1 MQIPIPQLIRV
12 DTLEITPVISDD
24 ARLEIWDSFLSLQ
37 IKETTQRAYS
47 KSLADFCHKVY
58 SSLSL
63 SDALQS
69 FLSLSQFD
77 ALHQV
82 LTYRKLLIDRKLSSA
97 TINQRLSALKS
108 LVDYARKRGL
118 CSFTLI
124 DVKGLRSQKYRD
136 TRGRTVD
143 EYRSVLAQIDRSTLM
158 GKRDYAICRL
168 LWDNA
173 LRRGEIV
180 SLDRSNFL
188 PQESR
193 LMILGKGTLE
203 LQSIDLNLAVVTAIN
218 DYLLAKLDSVNPAL
232 FVSNNG
238 NQLDGKDI
246 ARIVKKYA
254 EPVGID
260 LSPHRVRHS
269 AITAYLDLS
278 EGNVRAAQSL
288 SRHQNLSTLMIY
300 DDNRHQLQG
309 KASKDLGDLLGEI
322 DRPNAHI

>member
-1 MQIPIPQLIRV
+1 MQIPIPQLV
-12 DTLEITPVISDD
+12 
-24 ARLEIWDSFLSLQ
+24 RLDRPETSTIVPEPLDVQIWQDFLSLQ
-37 IKETTQRAYS
+37 IKPTTQRAYS

-58 SSLSL
+58 PLLSI
-63 SDALQS
+63 SDALKS
-69 FLSLSQFD
+69 FLLLSQFD

-82 LTYRKLLIDRKLSSA
+82 LTYRKLLIDLKLSSA

-143 EYRSVLAQIDRSTLM
+143 EYRSVLAEIDREALL

-203 LQSIDLNLAVVTAIN
+203 LQSIDLNPAVVTAIN
-218 DYLLAKLDSVNPAL
+218 DYLLVKPNGDNPAL

-238 NQLDGKDI
+238 KRLDGKDI

-254 EPVGID
+254 LGNPPIQLIALKV
-260 LSPHRVRHS
+260 VRM
-269 AITAYLDLS
+269 
-278 EGNVRAAQSL
+278 R
-288 SRHQNLSTLMIY
+288 
-300 DDNRHQLQG
+300 
-309 KASKDLGDLLGEI
+309 
-322 DRPNAHI
+322 

>member
-1 MQIPIPQLIRV
+1 MRALFKMQIPIPQLV
-12 DTLEITPVISDD
+12 
-24 ARLEIWDSFLSLQ
+24 RLDRPETSTIVPDPLDGGIWQDFLSLQ
-37 IKETTQRAYS
+37 IKPTTQRAYS

-58 SSLSL
+58 PLLSI
-63 SDALQS
+63 SDALKS
-69 FLSLSQFD
+69 FLLLSQFD
-77 ALHQV
+77 ALHRV
-82 LTYRKLLIDRKLSSA
+82 LTYRKLLIDLKLSSA

-108 LVDYARKRGL
+108 FVDYARKRGL

-143 EYRSVLAQIDRSTLM
+143 EYRSVLAEIDREILL

-180 SLDRSNFL
+180 SLDRSSFI
-188 PQESR
+188 PQECK

-203 LQSIDLNLAVVTAIN
+203 LQSIDLNPAVVTAIN
-218 DYLLAKLDSVNPAL
+218 DYLLAKIDSVNPAL

-238 NQLDGKDI
+238 NRLDGKDI

-269 AITAYLDLS
+269 AITAYLDVS

-309 KASKDLGDLLGEI
+309 KASKDLGDLL
-322 DRPNAHI
+322 D

>member
-1 MQIPIPQLIRV
+1 VVQIPIPQLVRV
-12 DTLEITPVISDD
+12 GDLEITPVTSDD
-24 ARLEIWDSFLSLQ
+24 ARVEIWDSFLSLQ
-37 IKETTQRAYS
+37 IKPTTERAYG
-47 KSLADFCHKVY
+47 KSLADFCLKIY
-58 SSLSL
+58 SAFSI
-63 SDALQS
+63 SDALQR
-69 FLSLSQFD
+69 FLLLSQSD

-82 LTYRKLLIDRKLSSA
+82 LTYRKILIDLKLSSA

-143 EYRSVLAQIDRSTLM
+143 EYRSVLAEIDRSTIL

-180 SLDRSNFL
+180 SLDRANFI

-203 LQSIDLNLAVVTAIN
+203 LQSIDLNSAVVTAIN
-218 DYLLAKLDSVNPAL
+218 DYLLAKQASDNPAL

-238 NQLDGKDI
+238 KRLDGKDI

-269 AITAYLDLS
+269 AITAYLDVS

-309 KASKDLGDLLGEI
+309 KASKDLGDLLE
-322 DRPNAHI
+322 

>member
-1 MQIPIPQLIRV
+1 VVQIPIPQLIRV
-12 DTLEITPVISDD
+12 GALEITPVISDD
-24 ARLEIWDSFLSLQ
+24 ARVEIWDSFLSLQ

-58 SSLSL
+58 PLLSIA
-63 SDALQS
+63 DALQS

-82 LTYRKLLIDRKLSSA
+82 LTYRKTLIDLKLSSA

-143 EYRSVLAQIDRSTLM
+143 EYRSVLAEIDRSTLL

-180 SLDRSNFL
+180 SLDRSNFI

-203 LQSIDLNLAVVTAIN
+203 LQSIDLNPAVVNAIN
-218 DYLLAKLDSVNPAL
+218 DYLLVKLDHDNSAL

-238 NQLDGKDI
+238 NRLDGKDI

-269 AITAYLDLS
+269 AITAYLDVS

-309 KASKDLGDLLGEI
+309 KASKDLGDLLE
-322 DRPNAHI
+322 

>member
-1 MQIPIPQLIRV
+1 MQIPVPQLVRLDRAEISAVIPDSSRV
-12 DTLEITPVISDD
+12 
-24 ARLEIWDSFLSLQ
+24 EIWDSFLSLQ
-37 IKETTQRAYS
+37 IKETTRISYTKA
-47 KSLADFCHKVY
+47 LADFCQKVY
-58 SSLSL
+58 PALEIP
-63 SDALQS
+63 DALQT
-69 FLSLSQFD
+69 FLILSQFD
-77 ALHQV
+77 AIDGV
-82 LTYRKLLIDRKLSSA
+82 LTYRKLLIDLKLSSA

-108 LVDYARKRGL
+108 LVDYARRRGL
-118 CSFTLI
+118 CSFTLT

-143 EYRSVLAQIDRSTLM
+143 EYRSVLAEIDRSTIL

-188 PQESR
+188 PQESK
-193 LMILGKGTLE
+193 LMIMGKGTLE
-203 LQSIDLNLAVVTAIN
+203 LQSIDLNPAVVTAIN
-218 DYLLAKLDSVNPAL
+218 DYLLVKPNGDNPAL

-238 NQLDGKDI
+238 KRLDGKDI

-269 AITAYLDLS
+269 AITAYLDVS

-309 KASKDLGDLLGEI
+309 KASKDLGDLLQIVES
-322 DRPNAHI
+322 DD

>member
-1 MQIPIPQLIRV
+1 MRV
-12 DTLEITPVISDD
+12 YPDLEIP
-24 ARLEIWDSFLSLQ
+24 
-37 IKETTQRAYS
+37 
-47 KSLADFCHKVY
+47 
-58 SSLSL
+58 
-63 SDALQS
+63 DALQT
-69 FLSLSQFD
+69 FLILSQFD
-77 ALHQV
+77 ALDRV
-82 LTYRKLLIDRKLSSA
+82 LTYRKLLIDLKLSSA

-108 LVDYARKRGL
+108 LVDYARRRGL
-118 CSFTLI
+118 CSFTLT

-143 EYRSVLAQIDRSTLM
+143 EYRSVLTEIDRSTLL

-173 LRRGEIV
+173 LRRGEIM
-180 SLDRSNFL
+180 SLDRSSFL
-188 PQESR
+188 PQESK
-193 LMILGKGTLE
+193 LMIMGKGTLE
-203 LQSIDLNLAVVTAIN
+203 LQSIDLNPAVVTAIN

-238 NQLDGKDI
+238 NRLDGKDI

-269 AITAYLDLS
+269 AITAYLDVS

-309 KASKDLGDLLGEI
+309 KASKDLGDLLEEVDI
-322 DRPNAHI
+322 

>member
-1 MQIPIPQLIRV
+1 VVQIPIPQLVRV
-12 DTLEITPVISDD
+12 GALEITPVISDD
-24 ARLEIWDSFLSLQ
+24 ARVEIWDSFLSLQ

-47 KSLADFCHKVY
+47 KSLADFCQKVY

-63 SDALQS
+63 PDALQN
-69 FLSLSQFD
+69 FLLLSQSD

-82 LTYRKLLIDRKLSSA
+82 LTYRKILIDLKLSSA

-108 LVDYARKRGL
+108 FVDYVRKRGL
-118 CSFTLI
+118 CGFSLS

-143 EYRSVLAQIDRSTLM
+143 EYRSVLAEIDRSTLL

-180 SLDRSNFL
+180 SLDRSNFIL
-188 PQESR
+188 QESR

-203 LQSIDLNLAVVTAIN
+203 LQSIDLNPAVVIAIN
-218 DYLLAKLDSVNPAL
+218 DYLLVKLDSNNNPAL

-238 NQLDGKDI
+238 NRLDGKDI

-269 AITAYLDLS
+269 AITAYLDVS

-300 DDNRHQLQG
+300 DDNRHQLQS
-309 KASKDLGDLLGEI
+309 KASKDLGELL
-322 DRPNAHI
+322 D

>member
-1 MQIPIPQLIRV
+1 MQIPIPQLVRV
-12 DTLEITPVISDD
+12 GTLEITAVVSDD
-24 ARLEIWDSFLSLQ
+24 ARVEIWDSFLSLQ

-47 KSLADFCHKVY
+47 KSLADFCQKIY

-63 SDALQS
+63 SDALQN
-69 FLSLSQFD
+69 FLLLSQSD

-82 LTYRKLLIDRKLSSA
+82 LTYRKILIDLKLSSA

-108 LVDYARKRGL
+108 LVDYARKRSL

-143 EYRSVLAQIDRSTLM
+143 EYRSVLAEIDRSTIL

-203 LQSIDLNLAVVTAIN
+203 LQSIDLNPAVVTAIN
-218 DYLLAKLDSVNPAL
+218 DYLLVKQSSDNLAL

-238 NQLDGKDI
+238 KRLDGKDI

-254 EPVGID
+254 ESVGID

-269 AITAYLDLS
+269 AITAYLDVS

-309 KASKDLGDLLGEI
+309 KASKDLGDLLE
-322 DRPNAHI
+322 

>member
-1 MQIPIPQLIRV
+1 MQIPIPQLISVAGNPPSRV

-58 SSLSL
+58 SSLSIA
-63 SDALQS
+63 DALQS

-82 LTYRKLLIDRKLSSA
+82 LTYRKLLIDLKLSSA

-118 CSFTLI
+118 CSFTLT

-143 EYRSVLAQIDRSTLM
+143 EYRSVLAEIDRETLL

-203 LQSIDLNLAVVTAIN
+203 LQSIDLNPAVVTAIN
-218 DYLLAKLDSVNPAL
+218 DYLLVKLNGDNPAL

-238 NQLDGKDI
+238 KRLDGKDI

-254 EPVGID
+254 APVGID

-269 AITAYLDLS
+269 AITAYLDVS

-309 KASKDLGDLLGEI
+309 KASKDLGDLLE
-322 DRPNAHI
+322 

>member
-1 MQIPIPQLIRV
+1 MHIPVPQLVRL
-12 DTLEITPVISDD
+12 DRAEISAVISDNSSV
-24 ARLEIWDSFLSLQ
+24 EIWDSFLSLQ
-37 IKETTQRAYS
+37 IKETTRISYTKA
-47 KSLADFCHKVY
+47 LADFSQKVY
-58 SSLSL
+58 PTLEIP
-63 SDALQS
+63 DALRT
-69 FLSLSQFD
+69 FLILSQFD
-77 ALHQV
+77 AIDRV
-82 LTYRKLLIDRKLSSA
+82 LTYRKLLIDLKLSSA

-108 LVDYARKRGL
+108 LVDYARRRGL
-118 CSFTLI
+118 CSFTLT

-143 EYRSVLAQIDRSTLM
+143 EYRSVLAEIDRETVL

-203 LQSIDLNLAVVTAIN
+203 LQAIDLNPAVVNAIN
-218 DYLLAKLDSVNPAL
+218 DYLLAKLDGVNPAL

-238 NQLDGKDI
+238 KRLDGKDI

-254 EPVGID
+254 EPIGID

-269 AITAYLDLS
+269 AITAYLDVS

-309 KASKDLGDLLGEI
+309 KASKDLGDLLKIVEN
-322 DRPNAHI
+322 DS

>member
-1 MQIPIPQLIRV
+1 MQIPIPQLVRV
-12 DTLEITPVISDD
+12 NSALEVVPVTPDSRV
-24 ARLEIWDSFLSLQ
+24 EIWKSFLDLQ
-37 IKETTQRAYS
+37 IKETTR
-47 KSLADFCHKVY
+47 KSYTKALADFCLKIY
-58 SSLSL
+58 PAFSI

-82 LTYRKLLIDRKLSSA
+82 LTYRKILIDLKLSSA

-118 CSFTLI
+118 CNFTLI

-143 EYRSVLAQIDRSTLM
+143 EYRSVLAEIDRSTIL

-180 SLDRSNFL
+180 SLDRTSFL
-188 PQESR
+188 PQSSR

-203 LQSIDLNLAVVTAIN
+203 LQLIDLNPAVVEAIN
-218 DYLLAKLDSVNPAL
+218 DYLVTRKDENLAL

-238 NQLDGKDI
+238 NRLDGKDI

-269 AITAYLDLS
+269 AITAYLDVS

-309 KASKDLGDLLGEI
+309 KASKDLGDLLEI
-322 DRPNAHI
+322 VDS

>member
-1 MQIPIPQLIRV
+1 MQIPIPQLV
-12 DTLEITPVISDD
+12 
-24 ARLEIWDSFLSLQ
+24 RLDRPETSPIIPNSHDVEIWQDFLSLQ
-37 IKETTQRAYS
+37 IKSTTQRAYG
-47 KSLADFCHKVY
+47 KSLADFCLKVY
-58 SSLSL
+58 PAFSIA
-63 SDALQS
+63 DALQN
-69 FLSLSQFD
+69 FLLLSQSD

-82 LTYRKLLIDRKLSSA
+82 LTYRKILIDLKLSSA

-118 CSFTLI
+118 CGFSLS

-143 EYRSVLAQIDRSTLM
+143 EYRSVLAEIDRSTIL

-180 SLDRSNFL
+180 SLDRSNFI

-203 LQSIDLNLAVVTAIN
+203 LHSIDLNPAVVTAIN
-218 DYLLAKLDSVNPAL
+218 DYLLVKLDSDNSAL

-238 NQLDGKDI
+238 NRLDGKDI

-269 AITAYLDLS
+269 AITAYLDVS

-309 KASKDLGDLLGEI
+309 KASKDLGDLLE
-322 DRPNAHI
+322 

>member
-1 MQIPIPQLIRV
+1 L
-12 DTLEITPVISDD
+12 
-24 ARLEIWDSFLSLQ
+24 
-37 IKETTQRAYS
+37 
-47 KSLADFCHKVY
+47 
-58 SSLSL
+58 
-63 SDALQS
+63 
-69 FLSLSQFD
+69 
-77 ALHQV
+77 
-82 LTYRKLLIDRKLSSA
+82 
-97 TINQRLSALKS
+97 
-108 LVDYARKRGL
+108 
-118 CSFTLI
+118 
-124 DVKGLRSQKYRD
+124 
-136 TRGRTVD
+136 
-143 EYRSVLAQIDRSTLM
+143 

-180 SLDRSNFL
+180 SLEACASSNDDRSNFI

-203 LQSIDLNLAVVTAIN
+203 LQSIDLNPAVVTAIN
-218 DYLLAKLDSVNPAL
+218 EYLLIKPDRDCPAL

-238 NQLDGKDI
+238 HRLDGKDI

-269 AITAYLDLS
+269 AITAYLDVS

-309 KASKDLGDLLGEI
+309 KASKDLGDLIE
-322 DRPNAHI
+322 

>member
-1 MQIPIPQLIRV
+1 MRESEVYV
-12 DTLEITPVISDD
+12 D
-24 ARLEIWDSFLSLQ
+24 
-37 IKETTQRAYS
+37 
-47 KSLADFCHKVY
+47 
-58 SSLSL
+58 
-63 SDALQS
+63 
-69 FLSLSQFD
+69 
-77 ALHQV
+77 
-82 LTYRKLLIDRKLSSA
+82 
-97 TINQRLSALKS
+97 
-108 LVDYARKRGL
+108 
-118 CSFTLI
+118 FTLI

-143 EYRSVLAQIDRSTLM
+143 EYRSVLAEIDRSTIL

-180 SLDRSNFL
+180 SLDRANFL
-188 PQESR
+188 PQESK

-203 LQSIDLNLAVVTAIN
+203 LKPVDLNLAVVTAIN
-218 DYLLAKLDSVNPAL
+218 EYLVVKPDCDNPAL

-238 NQLDGKDI
+238 KRLDGKDI

-269 AITAYLDLS
+269 AITAYLDVS

-309 KASKDLGDLLGEI
+309 KASKDLGDLL
-322 DRPNAHI
+322 D

>member
-1 MQIPIPQLIRV
+1 MQIPVPQLVRV
-12 DTLEITPVISDD
+12 SSAIEVVPVIPDS
-24 ARLEIWDSFLSLQ
+24 RVEIWDSFLDLQ
-37 IKETTQRAYS
+37 IKETTRRSYTKA
-47 KSLADFCHKVY
+47 LADFCLKVY
-58 SSLSL
+58 PAFSI

-69 FLSLSQFD
+69 FLSLSQSE
-77 ALHQV
+77 AIHQV
-82 LTYRKLLIDRKLSSA
+82 LTYRKILIDLKLSSA

-143 EYRSVLAQIDRSTLM
+143 EYRSVLAEIDRSTIL
-158 GKRDYAICRL
+158 GKRDYAISRL

-188 PQESR
+188 PLESK

-203 LQSIDLNLAVVTAIN
+203 LKPVDLNSALVTAIN
-218 DYLLAKLDSVNPAL
+218 EYLVVKPDRENPAL

-238 NQLDGKDI
+238 KRLDGKDI

-269 AITAYLDLS
+269 AITAYLDVS

-309 KASKDLGDLLGEI
+309 KASKDLGDLL
-322 DRPNAHI
+322 D

>member
-1 MQIPIPQLIRV
+1 MQIPIPQLVRV
-12 DTLEITPVISDD
+12 GTLEITAVVSDD
-24 ARLEIWDSFLSLQ
+24 ARVEIWDSFLSLQ

-47 KSLADFCHKVY
+47 KSLADFCQKVY

-63 SDALQS
+63 SDALQN
-69 FLSLSQFD
+69 FLLLSQSD
-77 ALHQV
+77 ALSQV
-82 LTYRKLLIDRKLSSA
+82 LTYRKILIDLKLSSA

-143 EYRSVLAQIDRSTLM
+143 EYRSVLAEIDRSTLL

-180 SLDRSNFL
+180 SLDRSNFI
-188 PQESR
+188 PQKSR

-203 LQSIDLNLAVVTAIN
+203 LQSIDLNPAVVIAIN
-218 DYLLAKLDSVNPAL
+218 DYLLVKLDSDNSAL

-238 NQLDGKDI
+238 NRLDGKDI

-269 AITAYLDLS
+269 AITAYLDVS

-309 KASKDLGDLLGEI
+309 KASKDLGELL
-322 DRPNAHI
+322 D

>member
-1 MQIPIPQLIRV
+1 MQIPIPQLVRV
-12 DTLEITPVISDD
+12 TSVLAVVPVISDL
-24 ARLEIWDSFLSLQ
+24 RVEIWDSFLALQ
-37 IKETTQRAYS
+37 IKETTR
-47 KSLADFCHKVY
+47 KSYTKALADFCLKVY
-58 SSLSL
+58 PDLSIA
-63 SDALQS
+63 DALQS
-69 FLSLSQFD
+69 FLSLSQSD

-82 LTYRKLLIDRKLSSA
+82 LTYRKILIDLKLSSA

-118 CSFTLI
+118 CNFTLI

-143 EYRSVLAQIDRSTLM
+143 EYRSVLAQIDRSTIL

-180 SLDRSNFL
+180 SLERTSFL
-188 PQESR
+188 PQSSQ

-203 LQSIDLNLAVVTAIN
+203 LQSIDLNPAVVEAIN
-218 DYLLAKLDSVNPAL
+218 DYLVTRKDENLAL
-232 FVSNNG
+232 FVSNNRKR
-238 NQLDGKDI
+238 LDGKDI

-269 AITAYLDLS
+269 AITAYLDVS

-300 DDNRHQLQG
+300 DDNRHQLQS
-309 KASKDLGDLLGEI
+309 KASKDLGELL
-322 DRPNAHI
+322 NNS

>member
-1 MQIPIPQLIRV
+1 MQIPIPQLVRLDREETSSIIPSSHDVGIRQ
-12 DTLEITPVISDD
+12 D
-24 ARLEIWDSFLSLQ
+24 FLSLQ

-47 KSLADFCHKVY
+47 KSLADFCLKVY
-58 SSLSL
+58 PAFSI

-69 FLSLSQFD
+69 FLLLSQSD

-82 LTYRKLLIDRKLSSA
+82 LTYRKILIDLKLSSA

-118 CSFTLI
+118 CCFSLS

-143 EYRSVLAQIDRSTLM
+143 EYRSVLAEIDRSTLL

-180 SLDRSNFL
+180 SLDRSNFI
-188 PQESR
+188 PQENR

-203 LQSIDLNLAVVTAIN
+203 LQSIDLNSAVIIAIN
-218 DYLLAKLDSVNPAL
+218 DYLLVKPNGDNSAL

-238 NQLDGKDI
+238 KRLDGKDI

-269 AITAYLDLS
+269 AITAYLDVS

-309 KASKDLGDLLGEI
+309 KASKDLGDLLEI
-322 DRPNAHI
+322 VESDD

>member
-1 MQIPIPQLIRV
+1 MTQIPIPKLIRL
-12 DTLEITPVISDD
+12 DRAENSTLVSNSNS
-24 ARLEIWDSFLSLQ
+24 RIWDDFLSLQ
-37 IKETTQRAYS
+37 IKDTTRLSYTKA
-47 KSLADFCHKVY
+47 LADFCLKVY
-58 SSLSL
+58 PDFSVP
-63 SDALQS
+63 DALQS
-69 FLSLSQFD
+69 FLALSQFEAID
-77 ALHQV
+77 RV
-82 LTYRKLLIDRKLSSA
+82 LTYRKLLIDLKLSSA

-108 LVDYARKRGL
+108 LVDYARRRGL
-118 CSFTLI
+118 CSFTLT

-143 EYRSVLAQIDRSTLM
+143 EYRSVLAEIDRSSIL

-188 PQESR
+188 PQENR

-203 LQSIDLNLAVVTAIN
+203 LQSIDLNPAVVTAIN
-218 DYLLAKLDSVNPAL
+218 DYLLVKPNAENPAL

-238 NQLDGKDI
+238 KRLDGKDI

-269 AITAYLDLS
+269 AITAYLDVS

-309 KASKDLGDLLGEI
+309 KASKDLGDLLEEV
-322 DRPNAHI
+322 DLDE

>member
-1 MQIPIPQLIRV
+1 
-12 DTLEITPVISDD
+12 
-24 ARLEIWDSFLSLQ
+24 
-37 IKETTQRAYS
+37 
-47 KSLADFCHKVY
+47 
-58 SSLSL
+58 
-63 SDALQS
+63 
-69 FLSLSQFD
+69 
-77 ALHQV
+77 
-82 LTYRKLLIDRKLSSA
+82 LSSA

-143 EYRSVLAQIDRSTLM
+143 EYRSVLAEIYRSTLL

-180 SLDRSNFL
+180 SLDRSSFI
-188 PQESR
+188 PQESK

-203 LQSIDLNLAVVTAIN
+203 LQSIDLNSAVVTAIN
-218 DYLLAKLDSVNPAL
+218 DYLLVKPNGDNPAL

-238 NQLDGKDI
+238 KRLDGKDI

-269 AITAYLDLS
+269 AITAYLDVS

-309 KASKDLGDLLGEI
+309 KASKELGDLLQI
-322 DRPNAHI
+322 VDSDD

>member
-1 MQIPIPQLIRV
+1 MQIPISQLIRINSA
-12 DTLEITPVISDD
+12 LEVVSIIPDSRV
-24 ARLEIWDSFLSLQ
+24 EIWDSFLDLQ
-37 IKETTQRAYS
+37 IKETTRRSYTKA
-47 KSLADFCHKVY
+47 LADFCLKVY
-58 SSLSL
+58 PDLSI
-63 SDALQS
+63 SDAIQS
-69 FLSLSQFD
+69 FLLLSQAD
-77 ALHQV
+77 ALTFV
-82 LTYRKLLIDRKLSSA
+82 LTYRKILIDLKLSSA

-118 CSFTLI
+118 CGFSLS

-143 EYRSVLAQIDRSTLM
+143 EYRSVLAEIDRSTIL

-180 SLDRSNFL
+180 SLDQSNFL

-203 LQSIDLNLAVVTAIN
+203 LQSIDLNPAVVSAIN
-218 DYLLAKLDSVNPAL
+218 DYLLVKPSGENSAL

-238 NQLDGKDI
+238 HRLDGKDI

-269 AITAYLDLS
+269 AITAYLDVS

-309 KASKDLGDLLGEI
+309 KATKDLGNLLE
-322 DRPNAHI
+322 

>member
-1 MQIPIPQLIRV
+1 MQLPIPQLVRV
-12 DTLEITPVISDD
+12 SSRVEVVPVIPDSMV
-24 ARLEIWDSFLSLQ
+24 EIWDTFLDLQ
-37 IKETTQRAYS
+37 IKETTRRSYTKA
-47 KSLADFCHKVY
+47 LADFCLKVY
-58 SSLSL
+58 PDFSI

-69 FLSLSQFD
+69 FLSLSQSD
-77 ALHQV
+77 ALYQV
-82 LTYRKLLIDRKLSSA
+82 LTYRKILIDLKLSSA

-118 CSFTLI
+118 CSFSLS

-143 EYRSVLAQIDRSTLM
+143 EYRSVLAEIDRSTLL

-180 SLDRSNFL
+180 SLDRANFV

-203 LQSIDLNLAVVTAIN
+203 LQSIDLNPAVVEAIN
-218 DYLLAKLDSVNPAL
+218 DYLVTRKDENLAL

-238 NQLDGKDI
+238 KRLDGKDI

-269 AITAYLDLS
+269 AITAYLDVS

-309 KASKDLGDLLGEI
+309 KASKDLGDLLKI
-322 DRPNAHI
+322 VDSCD

>member
-37 IKETTQRAYS
+37 IKETTQRAYN

-58 SSLSL
+58 SSLSIA
-63 SDALQS
+63 DALQS
-69 FLSLSQFD
+69 FLLLSQFD

-82 LTYRKLLIDRKLSSA
+82 LTYRKILIDLKLSSA

-143 EYRSVLAQIDRSTLM
+143 EYRSVLAEIDRSTLL

-188 PQESR
+188 HQENR

-203 LQSIDLNLAVVTAIN
+203 LQSIDLNPAVVNAIN
-218 DYLLAKLDSVNPAL
+218 EYLVVKPDSVNPAL

-238 NQLDGKDI
+238 NRLDGKDI

-269 AITAYLDLS
+269 AITAYLDVS

-309 KASKDLGDLLGEI
+309 KASKDLGDLLE
-322 DRPNAHI
+322 

>member
-1 MQIPIPQLIRV
+1 MQIPIPQLIRL
-12 DTLEITPVISDD
+12 DSLEIAPVVTDD
-24 ARLEIWDSFLSLQ
+24 LRVEIWDSFLSLQ
-37 IKETTQRAYS
+37 IKETTRLSYTKA
-47 KSLADFCHKVY
+47 LADFCQKVY
-58 SSLSL
+58 PDLEISN
-63 SDALQS
+63 ALQT
-69 FLSLSQFD
+69 FLILSQFD
-77 ALHQV
+77 AIDGV
-82 LTYRKLLIDRKLSSA
+82 LTYRKLLIDLKLSSA

-108 LVDYARKRGL
+108 LVDYARRRGL
-118 CSFTLI
+118 CSFTLT

-143 EYRSVLAQIDRSTLM
+143 EYRSVLAEIDRSTLL

-180 SLDRSNFL
+180 SLDRTSFL

-193 LMILGKGTLE
+193 LMIMGKGTLE
-203 LQSIDLNLAVVTAIN
+203 LKPVDLNPAVVTAIN

-238 NQLDGKDI
+238 NRLDGKDI

-254 EPVGID
+254 EPVGVD

-269 AITAYLDLS
+269 AITAYLDVS

-309 KASKDLGDLLGEI
+309 KASKDLGDLL
-322 DRPNAHI
+322 D

>member
-1 MQIPIPQLIRV
+1 VVQIPIPQLVRV
-12 DTLEITPVISDD
+12 GDLEITPVISDD
-24 ARLEIWDSFLSLQ
+24 ARVAIWDSFLSLQ

-47 KSLADFCHKVY
+47 KSLADFCQKVY

-63 SDALQS
+63 PDALQN
-69 FLSLSQFD
+69 FLLLSQSD

-82 LTYRKLLIDRKLSSA
+82 LIYRKILIDLKLSSA

-108 LVDYARKRGL
+108 LVDYARKRSL

-143 EYRSVLAQIDRSTLM
+143 EYRSVLAEIDRSTIL

-180 SLDRSNFL
+180 SLDRANFL

-203 LQSIDLNLAVVTAIN
+203 LQSIDLNSAVVIAIN
-218 DYLLAKLDSVNPAL
+218 DYLLIKPDTNNPAL

-238 NQLDGKDI
+238 KRLDGKDI

-269 AITAYLDLS
+269 AITAYLDVS

-309 KASKDLGDLLGEI
+309 KASKDLGDLL
-322 DRPNAHI
+322 D

>member
-1 MQIPIPQLIRV
+1 VVQIPIPQLVRV
-12 DTLEITPVISDD
+12 GALEITPVISDD
-24 ARLEIWDSFLSLQ
+24 ARVEIWDSFLSLQ

-47 KSLADFCHKVY
+47 KSLADFCQKIY
-58 SSLSL
+58 SSVSIA
-63 SDALQS
+63 DALQS
-69 FLSLSQFD
+69 FLLLSQSE

-82 LTYRKLLIDRKLSSA
+82 LTYRKILIDLKLSSA

-108 LVDYARKRGL
+108 LVDYARKRSL

-124 DVKGLRSQKYRD
+124 DIKGLRSQKYRD

-143 EYRSVLAQIDRSTLM
+143 EYRSVLAEIDRSTLL

-180 SLDRSNFL
+180 SLDRSNFT

-203 LQSIDLNLAVVTAIN
+203 LHSIDLNPAVVTAIN
-218 DYLLAKLDSVNPAL
+218 DYLLVKLDSNNPAL

-238 NQLDGKDI
+238 HRLDGKDI

-269 AITAYLDLS
+269 AITAYLDVS
-278 EGNVRAAQSL
+278 EGNVSAAQSL

-309 KASKDLGDLLGEI
+309 KASKDLGELL
-322 DRPNAHI
+322 N